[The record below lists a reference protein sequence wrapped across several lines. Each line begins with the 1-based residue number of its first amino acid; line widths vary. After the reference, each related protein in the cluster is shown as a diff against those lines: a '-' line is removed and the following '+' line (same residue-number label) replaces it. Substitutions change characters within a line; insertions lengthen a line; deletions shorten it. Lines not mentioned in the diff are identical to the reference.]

1 MISVKFYRLFDVI
14 KVVIYLIYYFKECSV
29 ITIGEARKWKMDTNN
44 ERFTVIEDNG
54 VHYGTHW
61 FVIQYVTDGRKQTV
75 REQDL
80 LEKTVVLDK

>member
-1 MISVKFYRLFDVI
+1 MFDVI

-29 ITIGEARKWKMDTNN
+29 ITIGEACKWKMDTNN

-80 LEKTVVLDK
+80 LEKTVVLEKW